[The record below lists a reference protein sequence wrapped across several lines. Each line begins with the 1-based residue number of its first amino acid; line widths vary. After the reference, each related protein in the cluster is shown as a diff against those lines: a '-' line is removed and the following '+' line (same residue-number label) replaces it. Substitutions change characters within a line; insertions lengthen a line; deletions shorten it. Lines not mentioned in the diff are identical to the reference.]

1 VFSSDVELCYCC
13 GAESIGIVSK
23 WSVLYSDP
31 CRQRVV
37 GLNHAAGR
45 SEIPIGRHSVI
56 HGVLATGDELFD
68 PEVAERF
75 AHELRGLFAGIVR
88 LEAWARNVVW
98 SNLDELGFSPSQ
110 TVRLADYLEVARARI
125 DREWAFERLCAH
137 FAVPASESGDAPV

>member
-1 VFSSDVELCYCC
+1 MALEGERRPDRVFSSDVELCYCC

-68 PEVAERF
+68 PEEAMGLDVAGART
-75 AHELRGLFAGIVR
+75 RGIRDVRHPGRNPLGVRRPRAGRRGSAGSRTPRVKFGGR
-88 LEAWARNVVW
+88 
-98 SNLDELGFSPSQ
+98 
-110 TVRLADYLEVARARI
+110 
-125 DREWAFERLCAH
+125 
-137 FAVPASESGDAPV
+137 